1 MEHIKDADRQQSRF
15 VIRASLFGWKLTRY
29 SVTQA
34 VSAVST
40 PLTDTSS
47 LSELSE
53 TPSSEV
59 GSVSFDGPGVAD
71 VDEDSAGEYRSD
83 NNNNTYDDQKEAEVS
98 SKTSQSSLADITT
111 AQSEAY

>member
-1 MEHIKDADRQQSRF
+1 M
-15 VIRASLFGWKLTRY
+15 
-29 SVTQA
+29 TQA

-47 LSELSE
+47 LSELPE
-53 TPSSEV
+53 TPSSGV

-83 NNNNTYDDQKEAEVS
+83 NNNNNTYDDQKEAEVS
-98 SKTSQSSLADITT
+98 SNTSQSSLADITT